1 MEERLS
7 EAAGHK
13 MLRRANPGDHTAR
26 LRGALK
32 AGAGRAVRP
41 QGRITTVPLQGTA
54 EDTAGV
60 MQLRVHPHERTTT
73 VAGLGGITQL
83 RARPR
88 NRSAAQ

>member
-7 EAAGHK
+7 EAAGHE

-26 LRGALK
+26 RRGALK
-32 AGAGRAVRP
+32 AGAGRVVRP
-41 QGRITTVPLQGTA
+41 QGRITTVPLEGTAA

-73 VAGLGGITQL
+73 VAVLGGVM
-83 RARPR
+83 
-88 NRSAAQ
+88 